1 MNAPIVKLKVLGVSS
16 KNILNYSFFIM
27 SGHQGSMSK
36 GMKFA
41 EQLMQNQ
48 GWKEGQ
54 GLGKKENGISQA
66 IKVKIKSGKAGI
78 GHNAAEQFTFH
89 WWDHIF
95 NKTASSYDV
104 QTEKDGV
111 KMKRL
116 TEKDLEIT
124 NKKPLKSH
132 GNRNLLYG
140 RFIKSATLLSGGEEP
155 AEKPLSSD
163 SSEDEDEKLDL
174 SSAKKMTD
182 AELVRACGGR
192 TAHKGA
198 RHGLTM
204 SAKLARLE
212 EQERE
217 FLAKYGKKD
226 QKCVAS
232 EKPPSKGSE
241 EAFFSEG
248 SKKKSKKSKS
258 QMNACPLDIS
268 EAATALDVHSPNLK
282 KKRKRKA
289 THSTSEVFEQTNTEI
304 SNPLEEPIEEEYNP
318 AELQVENQVTSKKRK
333 KKEKKQKHCR
343 DLSEDC
349 EEIIEKKCK
358 KKKKK
363 KKLQEDSN

>member
-1 MNAPIVKLKVLGVSS
+1 
-16 KNILNYSFFIM
+16 M

-48 GWKEGQ
+48 GWKEGH

-111 KMKRL
+111 QMKRL
-116 TEKDLEIT
+116 TEKDMEIT

-132 GNRNLLYG
+132 GNPNLLYG

-155 AEKPLSSD
+155 VEKPSSSD

-174 SSAKKMTD
+174 SSANKITD
-182 AELVRACGGR
+182 DELVRACGGR

-226 QKCVAS
+226 QKSVPS
-232 EKPPSKGSE
+232 EKPPSKVSE
-241 EAFFSEG
+241 EALCSEG
-248 SKKKSKKSKS
+248 SKKKKKSKKSKS
-258 QMNACPLDIS
+258 QMNACPLDIP
-268 EAATALDVHSPNLK
+268 EADAAVDVHSPNLK
-282 KKRKRKA
+282 KKRKRK
-289 THSTSEVFEQTNTEI
+289 THSFSEEIEQTNTEI
-304 SNPLEEPIEEEYNP
+304 RHPLEEPMEEEYNA
-318 AELQVENQVTSKKRK
+318 AELQVADQVKSKKRK
-333 KKEKKQKHCR
+333 KKEKKEKLR

-349 EEIIEKKCK
+349 EEIIVKKCK